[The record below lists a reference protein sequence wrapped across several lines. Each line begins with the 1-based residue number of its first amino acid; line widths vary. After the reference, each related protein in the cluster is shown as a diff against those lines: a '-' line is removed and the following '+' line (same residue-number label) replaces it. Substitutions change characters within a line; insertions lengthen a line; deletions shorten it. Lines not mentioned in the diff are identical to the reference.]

1 MKILNRYLTQYL
13 DSMEIILGICIILLI
28 VAVYGCFN
36 LLKQVEL
43 LEAGVTTIADEYQV
57 IFDEIREKVLQ
68 TEIRLKEIDIKG
80 SFEADDEV
88 GFVFKEIIALHSE
101 LNKVVQAYYD
111 TYYDGGN

>member
-1 MKILNRYLTQYL
+1 MKILNRHLTQYL
-13 DSMEIILGICIILLI
+13 DNMNILLGLAIILIAVLI
-28 VAVYGCFN
+28 YGCIN

-57 IFDEIREKVLQ
+57 VFDEIREKVLQ

-88 GFVFKEIIALHSE
+88 GFVFKEIVELHSE
-101 LNKVVQAYYD
+101 LNKVVQ

>member
-1 MKILNRYLTQYL
+1 MKILNQHLTQYL
-13 DSMEIILGICIILLI
+13 DNMEIILGLSIIVIAIL
-28 VAVYGCFN
+28 AFGCYN

-43 LEAGVTTIADEYQV
+43 LEAGLTTIADEYQV
-57 IFDEIREKVLQ
+57 VFDDIREKVLQ

-88 GFVFKEIIALHSE
+88 GFVFKEIIELHSE
-101 LNKVVQAYYD
+101 LNKVVQ